1 MQNRERE
8 NHTEHLKNLETELDA
23 QVSRIAKQEREKAKL
38 ETEYEKREL
47 EEKLQAELDEMKA
60 QLKLFQKVPLK
71 FLDISIQIILQLF
84 PNRINS

>member
-1 MQNRERE
+1 M
-8 NHTEHLKNLETELDA
+8 ETELDA

-60 QLKLFQKVPLK
+60 QLKLFQKVQNLPL
-71 FLDISIQIILQLF
+71 
-84 PNRINS
+84 

>member
-1 MQNRERE
+1 M
-8 NHTEHLKNLETELDA
+8 ETELDA

-60 QLKLFQKVPLK
+60 QLKLFQKVQLF
-71 FLDISIQIILQLF
+71 FLDIPIQIKLQY
-84 PNRINS
+84 PSQIN